1 MAKFFITFSSKL
13 SKTLFMGLCISF
25 RGAQMKEVAEVR
37 ELKVNRYV
45 IIDDEPC
52 KIVSIT
58 TSKPGKHGEAKARI
72 EAIGIFDNQK
82 RSIVSP
88 VRHKVNIPIIDKRTA
103 QVISIMGD
111 KVQLMDMET
120 YETFNMDIPEEF
132 KGKIENGKEIQYL
145 QALGKRKITRV

>member
-1 MAKFFITFSSKL
+1 
-13 SKTLFMGLCISF
+13 MGSCISF

-72 EAIGIFDNQK
+72 EAIGVFDNQK